1 MAYDEG
7 LAQLLRDDLA
17 EEPFREQKMF
27 GGLCFTLRGHM
38 VAGVHS
44 IGTMYRIDARRRAA
58 AAAVPGAQPLRMGAR
73 EMAGMI
79 GLSPEDTADDARRG
93 ALLALALATVRTLPP
108 KVAKAPKG

>member
-27 GGLCFTLRGHM
+27 GGLCFLQGGHM

-44 IGTMYRIDARRRAA
+44 AGTMYRIDAARRAA
-58 AAAVPGAQPLRMGAR
+58 AVAVPGAHPLRMGRR
-73 EMAGMI
+73 EMAGMV
-79 GLSPEDTADDARRG
+79 GLSPEDTDDDTRRG
-93 ALLALALATVRTLPP
+93 ALLALALATVRGLPP
-108 KVAKAPKG
+108 KVAKARKG